1 MKSVKFA
8 KRHRHQLT
16 DTSYQEWPAGAQDVV
31 SDAVAKK
38 AEAAGVLDGEPVE
51 AVEGTAVPKSTAS
64 RTKAKV

>member
-16 DTSYQEWPAGAQDVV
+16 DTSYQEWPAGAEDIV

-38 AEAAGVLDGEPVE
+38 AEAAGVLDGEPVDV
-51 AVEGTAVPKSTAS
+51 AEGAAAPKA
-64 RTKAKV
+64 RTRSKAKA